1 MNEGRDRII
10 DALLQ
15 QHLGDSP
22 LRMERRYAR
31 AFAGLQASAAPVGAP
46 ASARALRLARAALIG
61 VCASVLF
68 LLLPV
73 ESRAANLLAEVVS
86 NETRAWTT
94 SDERRYEVEVLLRRP
109 SPDSDGR
116 NREITLRGNWD
127 MRASESRLELA
138 ADGLPSLIRADSK
151 DGAWEEREG
160 RPARRLDS
168 RELWPRWIEDH
179 DGSVAVERMDDL
191 LRLVQRSYAIAFAR
205 AGDES
210 PTALRGSMHIV
221 AARRDRGL
229 SPRDHAPGPDEI
241 DLWIDTDRNVVLEAL
256 LRWTRGPIDGPRP
269 DGPRPDGPRPDGPPR
284 DGPRPDGPRP
294 DGPRPDGPRPDGPR
308 PDGPPPRMRPIDDDY
323 RAAPGALPP
332 TPPTQLRLRRI
343 EPISFPADHFAF
355 PAR

>member
-31 AFAGLQASAAPVGAP
+31 AFARLQTSAAPVGAP

-151 DGAWEEREG
+151 DGAWEER
-160 RPARRLDS
+160 RPF
-168 RELWPRWIEDH
+168 RETE
-179 DGSVAVERMDDL
+179 
-191 LRLVQRSYAIAFAR
+191 YTR
-205 AGDES
+205 AGDLAVMDAVGYV
-210 PTALRGSMHIV
+210 TVTGRTKDLLARTTFWAL
-221 AARRDRGL
+221 
-229 SPRDHAPGPDEI
+229 
-241 DLWIDTDRNVVLEAL
+241 
-256 LRWTRGPIDGPRP
+256 
-269 DGPRPDGPRPDGPPR
+269 
-284 DGPRPDGPRP
+284 
-294 DGPRPDGPRPDGPR
+294 
-308 PDGPPPRMRPIDDDY
+308 
-323 RAAPGALPP
+323 
-332 TPPTQLRLRRI
+332 
-343 EPISFPADHFAF
+343 
-355 PAR
+355 